1 MPYKTAKIVSA
12 LLLLAAGAVSVDLGL
27 NCLALAV
34 PGLQDGVAYHSFLQS
49 TFGLL
54 ENMGVNS
61 RADFFCA
68 FRASAWVTFAVF
80 AENVALHIVT
90 AVKKR

>member
-1 MPYKTAKIVSA
+1 MKTAKIVSA
-12 LLLLAAGAVSVDLGL
+12 LLLLMVGPCLSTWGL
-27 NCLALAV
+27 SRLALAV

-68 FRASAWVTFAVF
+68 FRASVWVTFAIF